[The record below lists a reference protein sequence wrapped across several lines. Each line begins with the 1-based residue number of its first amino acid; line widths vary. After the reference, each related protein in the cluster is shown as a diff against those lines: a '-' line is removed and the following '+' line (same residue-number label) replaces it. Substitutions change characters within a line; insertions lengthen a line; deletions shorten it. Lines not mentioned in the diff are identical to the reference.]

1 MGNLTFTISLL
12 INKDK
17 AVTLSYHPYP
27 NFVPKMPVT
36 AFSPPRGQDS
46 IWDHRLYLAASLVY
60 FFPGTLSL
68 SLSLMTLIFKNTIL
82 ASLFQIYKIF
92 LNWGLC
98 VFPYLESNYVPPARI
113 PPK

>member
-60 FFPGTLSL
+60 FFPGTLTQS
-68 SLSLMTLIFKNTIL
+68 
-82 ASLFQIYKIF
+82 
-92 LNWGLC
+92 
-98 VFPYLESNYVPPARI
+98 VFVSHDINI
-113 PPK
+113 